1 MSELTTCI
9 KKDELKYLRNI
20 SPSYNQSMIIQDS
33 KVSSAKQRR
42 GQRGRQSKKQAT
54 DTRDVAQIDGEH
66 RNDRVGEESDG
77 DVIDV
82 DRDRE
87 MLQDE
92 MGGVIATDTTQTS
105 INMEDLIDAVRFGL
119 VGWDTY
125 LVTVMDYTKREDDKN
140 KKIDPG

>member
-1 MSELTTCI
+1 
-9 KKDELKYLRNI
+9 
-20 SPSYNQSMIIQDS
+20 MIIQDS

-54 DTRDVAQIDGEH
+54 DTRDVAQIDGEP

-119 VGWDTY
+119 VGGNTY
-125 LVTVMDYTKREDDKN
+125 LVIMMECTRREDDKN
-140 KKIDPG
+140 KMIDPG

>member
-1 MSELTTCI
+1 
-9 KKDELKYLRNI
+9 
-20 SPSYNQSMIIQDS
+20 MIIQDS

-42 GQRGRQSKKQAT
+42 GQRGRQSKKQVT
-54 DTRDVAQIDGEH
+54 DTRDVAQIDGEP

>member
-1 MSELTTCI
+1 
-9 KKDELKYLRNI
+9 
-20 SPSYNQSMIIQDS
+20 
-33 KVSSAKQRR
+33 
-42 GQRGRQSKKQAT
+42 
-54 DTRDVAQIDGEH
+54 
-66 RNDRVGEESDG
+66 
-77 DVIDV
+77 
-82 DRDRE
+82 